1 VGITEFIA
9 GIATQVIHSLGYIGV
24 FFLMVMESMVLPV
37 PSEAVMPFAGF
48 LVADGVLSPVWVVL
62 AATLGSITGSM
73 ASYAIGLYGGR
84 PFLNRFG
91 KYLLLNREDLE
102 RTDRFFRRR
111 GSPTILISRFIP
123 IVRHLISIPAGL
135 ARMPLL
141 PFSIFTIV
149 GAGIWNAF
157 LTWCGYVL
165 RMNWET
171 VMAYSRYIDIAVIV
185 ILLVLIA
192 LFIWRH
198 LARRRNPDKT
208 A

>member
-1 VGITEFIA
+1 MGITEFIA
-9 GIATQVIHSLGYIGV
+9 SIATLVIQSLGYAGV
-24 FFLMVMESMVLPV
+24 FILMIMESMVLPV

-48 LVADGVLSPVWVVL
+48 LVADGAFSPILVLV
-62 AATLGSITGSM
+62 AATLGSIVGSM

-111 GSPTILISRFIP
+111 GSPTILISRFIQ

-135 ARMPLL
+135 GKMPLL
-141 PFSIFTIV
+141 PFAVFTVI

-165 RMNWET
+165 RKNWER

-185 ILLVLIA
+185 IGLALIA

-198 LARRRNPDKT
+198 LVRRKSEKARE
-208 A
+208 

>member
-1 VGITEFIA
+1 VGITEFVA
-9 GIATQVIHSLGYIGV
+9 GIATQVIQGLGYAGV
-24 FFLMVMESMVLPV
+24 FILMVMESMVLPV

-48 LVADGVLSPVWVVL
+48 LVADGAFSPIPAVC
-62 AATLGSITGSM
+62 AATLGSIVGSM

-135 ARMPLL
+135 GKMPLL
-141 PFSIFTIV
+141 PFAIFTVI

-157 LTWCGYVL
+157 LTWCGYIL
-165 RMNWET
+165 RKNWER
-171 VMAYSRYIDIAVIV
+171 VMAYGKYIDIAVIV
-185 ILLVLIA
+185 IGLALIA
-192 LFIWRH
+192 LFAWRH
-198 LARRRNPDKT
+198 LVRRKT
-208 A
+208 EKVGE

>member
-1 VGITEFIA
+1 VGITESIA
-9 GIATQVIHSLGYIGV
+9 AIATHVIQSLGYVGI
-24 FFLMVMESMVLPV
+24 FILMVMESMVLPV

-48 LVADGVLSPVWVVL
+48 LVADASLSAAWVVL
-62 AATLGSITGSM
+62 AATLGSIAGSM

-91 KYLLLNREDLE
+91 KYLLLNKEDLE
-102 RTDRFFRRR
+102 WTDRFFRRN

-135 ARMPLL
+135 ARMRLA
-141 PFSIFTIV
+141 PFAVFTV
-149 GAGIWNAF
+149 AGAGLWNAF

-165 RMNWET
+165 RRNWERIMT
-171 VMAYSRYIDIAVIV
+171 YSHYIDIAVIV
-185 ILLVLIA
+185 IGCVLVA
-192 LFIWRH
+192 LFIWKH
-198 LARRRNPDKT
+198 LARRGQGKT